1 MTYEEAINLSTELRT
16 RFNAPFSTSDKQCI
30 EQLFEAVFIERM
42 KPTSCQSCYHDALIR
57 ICTYLKREG
66 KMREKCNY
74 RLRAGFI
81 IHCPN
86 FRRGKIY
93 TNYNL
98 TDEVAEE
105 YLAMFPQNTN
115 LCERISPKPG
125 NRQQET
131 VETDTVDKSV
141 RTSRKIGRTKQDL
154 TSK

>member
-1 MTYEEAINLSTELRT
+1 MTYEEAVSLSMELRT
-16 RFNAPFSTSDKQCI
+16 RFNAPFSTSDKQRI
-30 EQLFEAVFIERM
+30 ESLYEAVFLERM
-42 KPTSCQSCYHDALIR
+42 KPTSCQNCYHDALIR
-57 ICTYLKREG
+57 IFTYLKREG

-105 YLAMFPQNTN
+105 YLAMFPQNTD
-115 LCERISPKPG
+115 LCERITAKPG
-125 NRQQET
+125 NKPQEATAIDKADDSRQEQRRAARAKRNKE
-131 VETDTVDKSV
+131 
-141 RTSRKIGRTKQDL
+141 
-154 TSK
+154 

>member
-1 MTYEEAINLSTELRT
+1 MTYDEALNICRELRT
-16 RFNAPFSTSDKQCI
+16 RYDAPFSTSDKQRI
-30 EQLFEAVFIERM
+30 ERLYEAVFLERM

-57 ICTYLKREG
+57 IYTYLKREG

-105 YLAMFPQNTN
+105 YLAMFPQNTD
-115 LCERISPKPG
+115 LCERITPEQENKPQVSAKEYTAD
-125 NRQQET
+125 NSTPTAR
-131 VETDTVDKSV
+131 KSV
-141 RTSRKIGRTKQDL
+141 RAKKITNK
-154 TSK
+154 